1 MSSNEKIASGRVG
14 RTVRHGGA
22 RGTRGVPSA
31 GRDDV
36 GASLVE
42 YALLLALVAVV
53 AIGALVALGGS
64 VSNTVDSVASGI
76 AGTVTSTS
84 NPASSSGQLA
94 LSDPSGNAGPY
105 VLTVPG
111 AGGTAQF
118 DTSGGVEPVSFALR
132 TGTGGSGES
141 VPSGATISDTGLL
154 TIPGGSKAGTYAFLV
169 EATDSASPVPA
180 STQLVVDLTITPPTV
195 LVSAFAFGSGQY
207 PCDVGQSPTSLA
219 GTCSSYSWLDHY
231 YVYVGGA
238 WELVVSGTPSGSG
251 QIADNAAYSD
261 GVGDGWSCTKTATD
275 GSKCAT
281 ISTNVGTLAA
291 PVSGTV
297 GK

>member
-1 MSSNEKIASGRVG
+1 MSSNAEIASGRIG

-31 GRDDV
+31 GRDDA

-53 AIGALVALGGS
+53 AIGALIALGGS

-105 VLTVPG
+105 DLTVPG

-118 DTSGGVEPVSFALR
+118 DTSGGVGPVSFALG
-132 TGTGGSGES
+132 TGTGRSGES

-154 TIPGGSKAGTYAFLV
+154 TIPSGSSAGTYKFLV

-195 LVSAFAFGSGQY
+195 LVSAFAFGSGPY
-207 PCDVGQSPTSLA
+207 LCGVGQSPTSLA
-219 GTCSSYSWLDHY
+219 GTCSSYAWLDGY

-251 QIADNAAYSD
+251 QVTGKAAYSD
-261 GVGDGWSCTKTATD
+261 GVGDGWTCTKTATD
-275 GSKCAT
+275 GSRCAT
-281 ISTNVGTLAA
+281 ISTRVGTLAA
-291 PVSGTV
+291 PVPGTV